1 MRVHHLNCATLC
13 PRGGRWVNG
22 SGSVCSR
29 ARLVCH
35 CLLVESPDGLVL
47 VDTGLGLDDVSGA
60 RGRGHRRK
68 LRSLGA
74 RLRPEETA
82 LRQVAQLGFSPDEVR
97 HVVLTH
103 LDLDHAGGLSDFPKA
118 RVHLLAREH
127 EAAVA
132 RRSLRERRRYAPR
145 TWGHAP
151 RWVLHHPDQGER
163 WFDFECV
170 REIQGLPPEVLL
182 IPLAGHTHGHAGV
195 AVRGEQGW
203 LLHAGD
209 AYFHY
214 GEMNVDDPWCS
225 PGLAVFQRLLAMNE
239 PARLHNQERLR
250 ELLRGHRDEVRVFSA
265 HDPSELEAFQGS

>member
-22 SGSVCSR
+22 SGGMCAR

-35 CLLVESPDGLVL
+35 CLLVETSDGLAL
-47 VDTGLGLDDVSGA
+47 VDTGLGEDDVRGA
-60 RGRGHRRK
+60 RGRGHTRQ
-68 LRSLGA
+68 LRGLGA

-82 LRQVAQLGFSPDEVR
+82 VRQIVQLGYSPDDVT

-103 LDLDHAGGLSDFPKA
+103 LDVDHAGGLADFPHA
-118 RVHLLAREH
+118 QVHLLAREH
-127 EAAVA
+127 EAALA
-132 RRSLRERRRYAPR
+132 QRGIRDRRRYAPC
-145 TWGHAP
+145 TWRHVP

-170 REIQGLPPEVLL
+170 RQIQGLPPELLL
-182 IPLAGHTHGHAGV
+182 IPLVGHTLGHTGV
-195 AVRGEQGW
+195 AVETPQGW

-214 GEMNVDDPWCS
+214 GEMNPDDPWCS
-225 PGLAVFQRLLAMNE
+225 PGLELFQRVLAVNE
-239 PARLHNQERLR
+239 GARRHNQERLR
-250 ELLRGHRDEVRVFSA
+250 ALVRREGAQVTVFSA
-265 HDPSELEAFQGS
+265 HDPTEWERLR